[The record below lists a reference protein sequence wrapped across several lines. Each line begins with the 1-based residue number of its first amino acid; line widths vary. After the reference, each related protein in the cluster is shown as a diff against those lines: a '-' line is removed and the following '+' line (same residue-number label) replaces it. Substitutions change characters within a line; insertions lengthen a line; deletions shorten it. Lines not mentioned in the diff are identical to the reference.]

1 MDFFTIILSSIIIFF
16 AYVILGLAG
25 FGSGLISVPLMLL
38 FLDIKLVVPTILIL
52 DIISPI
58 LVLIKYKKFIK
69 KTHLIPLVIGA
80 LFGVMLG
87 TYFLVTHE
95 SMLLKKIFGITVILF
110 ALNMLFPKIKLQAVN
125 RWFGVIAGFISG
137 VLGAMFKTSGPP
149 AVIYLNH
156 QIKKKLYFRS
166 TILAYFLISNLWTLL
181 LFVYSDLITAPV
193 LHLSLILIP
202 VMIIGLIIGS
212 KIHIDVSETLFKK
225 MISIILIVSG
235 ILLLLL

>member
-1 MDFFTIILSSIIIFF
+1 MDFFIIILSSIIIFF

-80 LFGVMLG
+80 FFGVMLG

-110 ALNMLFPKIKLQAVN
+110 ALNMLFPKMKLKIVN
-125 RWFGVIAGFISG
+125 KWFGVIAGFISG
-137 VLGAMFKTSGPP
+137 VLGSLFKTGGPP
-149 AVIYLNH
+149 AVIYLSYK
-156 QIKKKLYFRS
+156 IKKKSYLVMHPRIKTFS
-166 TILAYFLISNLWTLL
+166 SFCSIPCNKLACPRL
-181 LFVYSDLITAPV
+181 A
-193 LHLSLILIP
+193 
-202 VMIIGLIIGS
+202 
-212 KIHIDVSETLFKK
+212 
-225 MISIILIVSG
+225 
-235 ILLLLL
+235 